1 MTTVRN
7 LGIDAYRRSQAMIL
21 LPIDNE
27 RDTAD
32 TVPADRRM
40 EVDEQF
46 RIVEAIIEKHLSET
60 QRTILRLKEYDG
72 ESYEEIA
79 AKLGMEQ
86 AAVRMQL
93 SRARKTIRKCYQ
105 EFDDNGKS

>member
-7 LGIDAYRRSQAMIL
+7 LGIDAYRHRQTVTL

-27 RDTAD
+27 RDSAC
-32 TVPADRRM
+32 TVPTDRRM

-46 RIVEAIIEKHLSET
+46 RIVEEIIEKHLSAT

-105 EFDDNGKS
+105 EFDENGKS